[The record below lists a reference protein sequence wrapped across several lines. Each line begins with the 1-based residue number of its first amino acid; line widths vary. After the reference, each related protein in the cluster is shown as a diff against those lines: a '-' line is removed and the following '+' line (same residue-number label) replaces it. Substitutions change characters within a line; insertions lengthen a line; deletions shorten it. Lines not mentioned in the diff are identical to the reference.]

1 MSVKEQKK
9 KPKERVE
16 DIRYSGAV
24 PKEVLD
30 EMTPEIITQYYLW
43 DEVTK
48 REIELYPW
56 LILPLIRE
64 VFGRSYPKEVEIK
77 LIATEYVVRRIHKG
91 DGSTLS
97 SIYADIAMLLENR
110 DVYHLESQ
118 MKTDG
123 GLVLRMLEYDIH
135 MGLAYGTGSFRTEMA
150 EGAELEIRMPRSA
163 ILYLGNADNVQPEET
178 CLIRF
183 ADNSTHTYRV
193 PVVKVQGYTPQMIG
207 EKHLAML
214 IPFLPIRFRRYLGKK
229 KSSGCDRA
237 SEEVKKELT
246 EFIRECIMIIDREK
260 RNGELTELAGKDIM
274 EFLSITCSHLLKDEP
289 ELNKEVHG
297 IMEPTILLT
306 REKAAIEIK
315 LIREQ
320 AEEEKQQIL
329 EQAEEEK
336 QRILEQVEEEKQ
348 RILEQMEEEKQQI
361 LEQVT
366 KEKQQAKERLENS
379 IRNFVERNQ
388 KSGQNRQQ
396 IKEDI
401 QAVFSLEETQAEEK
415 MRKYW
420 KS

>member
-9 KPKERVE
+9 KQSERVE

-30 EMTPEIITQYYLW
+30 EMTPEIMTQYYLW

-64 VFGRSYPKEVEIK
+64 VFGRSYPKGVEIR
-77 LIATEYVVRRIHKG
+77 LIATEYVVRRIHKE
-91 DGSTLS
+91 DGSTLN
-97 SIYADIAMLLENR
+97 SIYADIAVLVENR

-118 MKTDG
+118 MKADR
-123 GLVLRMLEYDIH
+123 GLMLRMLEYDIH
-135 MGLAYGTGSFRTEMA
+135 MGLVHGTGGSQTEA
-150 EGAELEIRMPRSA
+150 KEGAELEIRMPRSV
-163 ILYLGNADNVQPEET
+163 ILYLGNVDNVEQEEV

-183 ADNSTHTYRV
+183 ADDTTHSYRV
-193 PVVKVQGYTPQMIG
+193 PVVRVQGYTPQMIE

-229 KSSGCDRA
+229 KSSSRGHVL
-237 SEEVKKELT
+237 EEVKKELT

-260 RNGELTELAGKDIM
+260 RNGELTEMAGIDIM

-289 ELNKEVHG
+289 ELDKEVHE
-297 IMEPTILLT
+297 IMEPTILLP

-315 LIREQ
+315 RIQ
-320 AEEEKQQIL
+320 
-329 EQAEEEK
+329 EEK

-348 RILEQMEEEKQQI
+348 QLQ
-361 LEQVT
+361 
-366 KEKQQAKERLENS
+366 KEKQQTEEKLENG
-379 IRNFVERNQ
+379 IRNFVERNRR
-388 KSGQNRQQ
+388 SGQNRQQ
-396 IKEDI
+396 IKDDI
-401 QAVFSLEETQAEEK
+401 QIIFSLEEAEAEEK
-415 MRKYW
+415 MQNYW

>member
-1 MSVKEQKK
+1 MSVKEQKQQQRK
-9 KPKERVE
+9 QSERVE

-30 EMTPEIITQYYLW
+30 EMTPEIMTQYYLW

-64 VFGRSYPKEVEIK
+64 AFGRSYPKGVEIK

-97 SIYADIAMLLENR
+97 SIYADIAVLVGNR

-118 MKTDG
+118 MKADK

-135 MGLAYGTGSFRTEMA
+135 MGLVHGTEGSQTESK
-150 EGAELEIRMPRSA
+150 EGAELEIRMPRSV
-163 ILYLGNADNVQPEET
+163 ILYLGNSDNVEQEEV

-183 ADNSTHTYRV
+183 ADDTTHSYRV
-193 PVVKVQGYTPQMIG
+193 PVVKVQSYTPQMIE

-229 KSSGCDRA
+229 KSSSSGHTP
-237 SEEVKKELT
+237 EEVKKELT

-260 RNGELTELAGKDIM
+260 RNGELTGMAGMDIM

-289 ELNKEVHG
+289 ELDKEVHE
-297 IMEPTILLT
+297 IMEPTILLP

-315 LIREQ
+315 RIQ
-320 AEEEKQQIL
+320 EERDQLQ
-329 EQAEEEK
+329 EEK
-336 QRILEQVEEEKQ
+336 QRAIEK
-348 RILEQMEEEKQQI
+348 
-361 LEQVT
+361 
-366 KEKQQAKERLENS
+366 LENG
-379 IRNFVERNQ
+379 IRSFVERGQ
-388 KSGQNRQQ
+388 KSGQNRQK
-396 IKEDI
+396 IKDDI
-401 QAVFSLEETQAEEK
+401 EIVFLLEEAEAEEK
-415 MRKYW
+415 MQRYW
-420 KS
+420 I

>member
-9 KPKERVE
+9 KQGERVE
-16 DIRYSGAV
+16 DTRYSGAV

-56 LILPLIRE
+56 LLLPLIRE
-64 VFGRSYPKEVEIK
+64 VFGRSYPEGAEIK
-77 LIATEYVVRRIHKG
+77 LIATEYVVRRLHKG
-91 DGSTLS
+91 NGSTLS
-97 SIYADIAMLLENR
+97 SIYADIAVLLDNR
-110 DVYHLESQ
+110 DIYHLESQ
-118 MKTDG
+118 MAAEG

-135 MGLAYGTGSFRTEMA
+135 MGLTYGTGGFRSGTA
-150 EGAELEIRMPRSA
+150 GGAELEIRMPRSVL
-163 ILYLGNADNVQPEET
+163 LYLGNADNVEQEEK

-183 ADNSTHTYRV
+183 ADDTTHLYKV
-193 PVVKVQGYTPQMIG
+193 PVVKVQGYTLRMIE

-214 IPFLPIRFRRYLGKK
+214 IPFLPIRFRKYLGKK
-229 KSSGCDRA
+229 KDGANRHA
-237 SEEVKKELT
+237 PEEVKKELT

-260 RNGELTELAGKDIM
+260 KNEELTETAGKDIM

-289 ELNKEVHG
+289 ELDKEVHR

-320 AEEEKQQIL
+320 AEEEKQRIL
-329 EQAEEEK
+329 EQAGEEK
-336 QRILEQVEEEKQ
+336 QRILEEK
-348 RILEQMEEEKQQI
+348 EQFQKQAEEEKQQ
-361 LEQVT
+361 LQ
-366 KEKQQAKERLENS
+366 QQAEEKLENS
-379 IRNFVERNQ
+379 IKNFVEINQ
-388 KSGQNRQQ
+388 KSGQNLQK

-401 QAVFSLEETQAEEK
+401 QIVFSLEETEAEEK
-415 MRKYW
+415 LRKYW
-420 KS
+420 NN